1 MEDRASSCFRGVT
14 DAGATLTKPTLL
26 LMDAKVS
33 RATILL
39 TTLQRLS
46 KERHHS
52 HCKSRSSRW
61 FSPRMFF
68 NSSVSFCSRAYGG
81 LRVGYF
87 LGGAHVAVWV
97 GPVGPVLTSACR
109 PVRCHV
115 LSFKGL
121 GFHSYTAFPLHGTY
135 RCDGNSVAARGS

>member
-61 FSPRMFF
+61 LFAKDVLQFVGELLQPG
-68 NSSVSFCSRAYGG
+68 VWGLTGG
-81 LRVGYF
+81 LLLRWSTRRGM
-87 LGGAHVAVWV
+87 GWSRWA
-97 GPVGPVLTSACR
+97 R
-109 PVRCHV
+109 PHICVPASS
-115 LSFKGL
+115 LSR
-121 GFHSYTAFPLHGTY
+121 S
-135 RCDGNSVAARGS
+135 